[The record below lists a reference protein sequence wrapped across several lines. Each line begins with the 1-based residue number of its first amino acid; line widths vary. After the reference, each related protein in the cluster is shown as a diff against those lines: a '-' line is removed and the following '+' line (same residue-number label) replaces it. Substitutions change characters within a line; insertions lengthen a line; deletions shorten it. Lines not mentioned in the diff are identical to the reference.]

1 MNMSDDKNRLE
12 HMLESAREAVIFLG
26 LKKEQELLN
35 DRMAFNAIVHS
46 IEIVGEAAAQI
57 SQNYRNEHPEI
68 PWAQIIGMRNR
79 LVHAYF
85 DIDYRF
91 VYSTVRVDFPILINQ
106 ISLLLQNF

>member
-106 ISLLLQNF
+106 ISLLLKNF